1 MYCTNLRSEMLANKV
16 TIEEMAAYLGVH
28 RNSVANKL
36 NGTSNFSIDESMKI
50 QEKFFP
56 DKDLKYLFGKG
67 GES

>member
-1 MYCTNLRSEMLANKV
+1 MHCTKLRLEMLAKKV

-36 NGTSNFSIDESMKI
+36 NGSSNFSIDESMKI

-67 GES
+67 E